1 MDYDDLFRLAVR
13 EGASDLLIKTHG
25 CPSIRVDGRIR
36 FLSDLKTTPAQA
48 GEVLEK
54 VVPERLRR
62 RLETE
67 GEIDVSYEIEEI
79 GRFRANVFRQ
89 RGRLSFVFRHV
100 PDEVPTLT
108 DLNLPAE
115 QLQSLALK
123 QRGLILATG
132 VAGSGKTTTLASMID
147 YINRNTERHIVTLED
162 PIEYVYHD
170 RKSLMHQREIGTDT
184 RDFRSALKHVVRQSP
199 DVIML
204 GEMRDRETMEAALA
218 AAETGHLVM
227 STLHTVNAVQTVER
241 IIAYFPPHQHNLIRQ
256 QLAMTLEGVISLR
269 LIQKKDAFGR
279 VPAVELMMAAPTIR
293 DHLAEGK
300 TRELAKAIYEGS
312 EYFGSQTFNQS
323 LKALYRN
330 GLISYDEALA
340 AADNPDELK
349 LEIRGI
355 SKGLRA
361 ADFDFDF

>member
-1 MDYDDLFRLAVR
+1 MNHEDLFRLAVR
-13 EGASDLLIKTHG
+13 EKASDLLVKTHG

-48 GEVLEK
+48 AELLSA
-54 VVPERLRR
+54 VVPERLAR
-62 RLETE
+62 RLETD
-67 GEIDVSYEIEEI
+67 GEIDVAYELSEI

-100 PDEVPTLT
+100 PDEIPTLAE
-108 DLNLPAE
+108 LNLPSE
-115 QLQSLALK
+115 QLQNLALN
-123 QRGLILATG
+123 QRGLVLATG

-147 YINRNTERHIVTLED
+147 YMNRNTERHIVTLED
-162 PIEYVYHD
+162 PIEYIYHD
-170 RKSLMHQREIGTDT
+170 RKSLVHQREIGSDT
-184 RDFRSALKHVVRQSP
+184 RDFHSALKHVVRQSP

-204 GEMRDRETMEAALA
+204 GEMRDRETMEAALG
-218 AAETGHLVM
+218 AAETGHLVL

-241 IIAYFPPHQHNLIRQ
+241 IIAYFPPHQHALIRQ
-256 QLAMTLEGVISLR
+256 QLAMVLEGVVSLR

-279 VPAVELMMAAPTIR
+279 VPAVELLMATPTIR
-293 DHLAEGK
+293 EILNDGR

-312 EYFGSQTFNQS
+312 EYFGSQSFNQS
-323 LKALYRN
+323 LKNLYRN
-330 GLISYDEALA
+330 GLISYEEALA

-355 SKGLRA
+355 SKGSRA
-361 ADFDFDF
+361 ADFDFDY